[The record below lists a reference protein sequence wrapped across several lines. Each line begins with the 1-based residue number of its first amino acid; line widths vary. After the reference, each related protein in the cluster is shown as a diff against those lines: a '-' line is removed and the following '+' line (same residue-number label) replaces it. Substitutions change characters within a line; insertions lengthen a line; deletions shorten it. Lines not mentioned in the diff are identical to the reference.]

1 MRGRLW
7 LQCVECSSKLYIINF
22 TIAEAYAVWKVVKFN
37 RDLGIQILF

>member
-1 MRGRLW
+1 MIL
-7 LQCVECSSKLYIINF
+7 